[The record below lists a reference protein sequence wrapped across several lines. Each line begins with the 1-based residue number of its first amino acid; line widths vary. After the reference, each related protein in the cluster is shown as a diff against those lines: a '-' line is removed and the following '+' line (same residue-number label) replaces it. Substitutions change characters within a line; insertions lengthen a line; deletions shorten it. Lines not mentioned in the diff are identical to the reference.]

1 MKPKQP
7 VKNINKRY
15 WPYKLKHT
23 LIFSKEQIKLCN
35 CNRQIHKRNM
45 EGKLTNLTQRP
56 HPKSKENEKAFC
68 HQQEHL
74 FNIFIK
80 KKKKRVQNG
89 SGTTEDKDTRI
100 PLEDLQPQVLYPEQ
114 KNQ

>member
-1 MKPKQP
+1 
-7 VKNINKRY
+7 
-15 WPYKLKHT
+15 
-23 LIFSKEQIKLCN
+23 
-35 CNRQIHKRNM
+35 M

-74 FNIFIK
+74 FNIFK
-80 KKKKRVQNG
+80 RERERVQIG
-89 SGTTEDKDTRI
+89 SGTTEDKDL